1 VLSLHYCADA
11 NSKRRANAKQL
22 FLLEIAI

>member
-1 VLSLHYCADA
+1 LSLHYCADA
-11 NSKRRANAKQL
+11 KSKRRANANQL